1 MTSVDASPAPA
12 KTSWKT
18 SSKLGFP
25 LGQRS
30 KVPSWQRADQAYA
43 PVMVA
48 IVAAAQISQAAAEAK
63 VSLLCGCA
71 CYTSASYATE
81 RTNAL
86 KSSQRMSETCPR
98 DKARERCSSGK
109 PDHPSRARANAEPAL
124 DDSEQIAKL

>member
-63 VSLLCGCA
+63 VPAVRVCLLHQCFLRYGTNKRA
-71 CYTSASYATE
+71 QEFSTNVRDLSARQGAGAMLLGQT
-81 RTNAL
+81 R
-86 KSSQRMSETCPR
+86 SSE
-98 DKARERCSSGK
+98 SSAG
-109 PDHPSRARANAEPAL
+109 EC
-124 DDSEQIAKL
+124 